1 MVLEKTAL
9 LITIVG
15 EKTLIG
21 YVLDLSHRAIPV
33 QQQFSVNLSLLQ
45 LLLSLLGSPVVKK
58 EELNCPANGVGEAP
72 GKGHKPVPDDLQGGE
87 ALLLPNR
94 HNPLHLEAGWL
105 HSLQCF

>member
-1 MVLEKTAL
+1 M
-9 LITIVG
+9 
-15 EKTLIG
+15 
-21 YVLDLSHRAIPV
+21 R
-33 QQQFSVNLSLLQ
+33 QNLQ
-45 LLLSLLGSPVVKK
+45 LWFNSTTKKRSHPIPVVKK
-58 EELNCPANGVGEAP
+58 EELNCPAKGVGEAP

>member
-1 MVLEKTAL
+1 MY
-9 LITIVG
+9 G
-15 EKTLIG
+15 ETNKHA
-21 YVLDLSHRAIPV
+21 V
-33 QQQFSVNLSLLQ
+33 SVN
-45 LLLSLLGSPVVKK
+45 GSTPQKKRSHPIPVVKK
-58 EELNCPANGVGEAP
+58 EELNCPAKGVGEAP

>member
-1 MVLEKTAL
+1 MIGPGSDKNAPKPPIMVQLHNK
-9 LITIVG
+9 
-15 EKTLIG
+15 KR
-21 YVLDLSHRAIPV
+21 SHPI
-33 QQQFSVNLSLLQ
+33 
-45 LLLSLLGSPVVKK
+45 PVVKK
-58 EELNCPANGVGEAP
+58 EELNCPAKGVGEAP